1 MEIWRQAAIDDLKRY
16 NSLHQSIINIKEEIA
31 DIDDRLSVS
40 GYTISAVP
48 VQGGSSKIE
57 DKYNNSIVI
66 KDRLQRTLEQNIKDY
81 KRIKRTLDQ
90 MSEQEQKLLYYAYIN
105 RTSNYIKVIM
115 DTFNIESAQAYRY
128 VNNALNRYVLIRYGV

>member
-1 MEIWRQAAIDDLKRY
+1 MEIWRQVAIDDLKRY

-81 KRIKRTLDQ
+81 KRIKRTLEQ